1 MRHGLIGLTTALL
14 LGATLATGG
23 CSSTSNNGGSGGG
36 AGGSVSGTGGTSG
49 GTGGGSGNSVTSV
62 SGTKT
67 IGSLSAAEATQ
78 LCNDT
83 YFYLDTAIPHAT
95 ACKWNGLYRAASSSS
110 MTTDQLRT
118 GCSLA
123 ENSCLASD
131 AGAFSNPGCGDLPKT
146 CTATVAQYATCIAD
160 EVTAFNQTVNG
171 FPSCMTVTMAG
182 TGPIFDALAGGT
194 PPASCTSLG
203 DACPSLLVPNPL
215 TPN

>member
-1 MRHGLIGLTTALL
+1 MTALL
-14 LGATLATGG
+14 LGSTLVAIG
-23 CSSTSNNGGSGGG
+23 CSSTSNGGGGGSTG
-36 AGGSVSGTGGTSG
+36 AGGSTSGTGGSSG
-49 GTGGGSGNSVTSV
+49 GMGGGSGNSVTSV

-67 IGSLSAAEATQ
+67 IGSLSATEATQ

-83 YFYLDTAIPHAT
+83 YFYFNTAIPHAT

-110 MTTDQLRT
+110 MTQDQLRT

-123 ENSCLASD
+123 ENACLQTD

-146 CTATVAQYATCIAD
+146 CTATVMQYATCIAD
-160 EVTAFNQTVNG
+160 EVTTFNQTVNG

-194 PPASCTSLG
+194 PPTSCTSLG

>member
-1 MRHGLIGLTTALL
+1 MATALASL
-14 LGATLATGG
+14 MAGAG
-23 CSSTSNNGGSGGG
+23 CSSTSNGSG
-36 AGGSVSGTGGTSG
+36 AGGGTGGSATGTGGTAG
-49 GTGGGSGNSVTSV
+49 GTGSSVTGV

-83 YFYLDTAIPHAT
+83 YGYFGTAIPHAT

-123 ENSCLASD
+123 ENSCLQSD
-131 AGAFSNPGCGDLPKT
+131 AAAFTNPGCGDVPKT
-146 CTATVAQYATCIAD
+146 CTATVAQYATCITD
-160 EVTAFNQTVNG
+160 EVALFNQTVNG

-203 DACPSLLVPNPL
+203 DACPALLVPNPL

>member
-1 MRHGLIGLTTALL
+1 MRNGRIGLMATALASL
-14 LGATLATGG
+14 MAGAG
-23 CSSTSNNGGSGGG
+23 CSSTSNGGGTGGGTGGS
-36 AGGSVSGTGGTSG
+36 ASGTGGTSG
-49 GTGGGSGNSVTSV
+49 GTGGGTGSSVTAV

-83 YFYLDTAIPHAT
+83 YGYFGTAIPHAT

-123 ENSCLASD
+123 ENSCLQSD
-131 AGAFSNPGCGDLPKT
+131 AGAFVNPGCGDVPKT
-146 CTATVAQYATCIAD
+146 CTATVAQYATCISD
-160 EVTAFNQTVNG
+160 EVTLFNQTVNG

-203 DACPSLLVPNPL
+203 DACPALLVPNPL

>member
-1 MRHGLIGLTTALL
+1 MTAVIVSLMA
-14 LGATLATGG
+14 GAG
-23 CSSTSNNGGSGGG
+23 CSSNSSNSG
-36 AGGSVSGTGGTSG
+36 AGGTGGSASGTGGSAS
-49 GTGGGSGNSVTSV
+49 GTGGSSGATGGSSGNSVTGV

-67 IGSLSAAEATQ
+67 IGTLSAAEATQ

-83 YFYLDTAIPHAT
+83 YSYFGTAIPHAT

-123 ENSCLASD
+123 ENSCLQSD
-131 AGAFSNPGCGDLPKT
+131 AGAFSNPGCGDVPKS
-146 CTATVAQYATCIAD
+146 CTATVAQYSACIMD
-160 EVTAFNQTVNG
+160 EVTEFNQTVNG

-182 TGPIFDALAGGT
+182 TGPIFDALAGGN
-194 PPASCTSLG
+194 PPASCTSLA
-203 DACPSLLVPNPL
+203 DACPALLVPNPL